1 MKWFFTQYKKHKTI
15 VLTLLAVIGTPTTL
29 VMSGAL
35 EVADKFHDEARQTL
49 GKSPVPEPVPELTEQ
64 PAQPEKSD
72 DAAGI

>member
-35 EVADKFHDEARQTL
+35 EVADKFHDEARATL
-49 GKSPVPEPVPELTEQ
+49 GKSPVPEPAPAPEL